1 MTDTTARS
9 PAEFDRAQQLY
20 DLGRH
25 AEALDVVGGI
35 LAGRPDDADGLRLAA
50 LCLSAVG
57 RQDEA
62 VRTARAAVSA
72 DPDSEHGRRV
82 LSHMHYK
89 RGEFRLAANIALE
102 ATRLA
107 PHEWRGHM
115 LLARCVCHFDPPG
128 AIAPAERSREL
139 GPDSPDTHFACALA
153 YQAVGRTEDARA
165 AYLKVLELNP
175 QHAMA
180 LNNLAVLDRSARR
193 WTRALRGF
201 RRALSSDPQQDL
213 ARRNIDSILLSR
225 VWRLTWLSVLAI
237 DAVDAFAPALGAV
250 GQRVLGS
257 VLVAILL
264 AGPAFS
270 AWSARKAV
278 GSYTWRFLRT
288 DRRAQLCLALLAA
301 SVVFITLGMIVRLFV
316 ITDQY
321 SAVSFLVTLL
331 LWGVSAQVRTWT
343 RKSAPRTEQ

>member
-1 MTDTTARS
+1 MTDTAR
-9 PAEFDRAQQLY
+9 AEADLDRAQQLY
-20 DLGRH
+20 DLGRA
-25 AEALDVVGGI
+25 AEALEIVGQI
-35 LAGRPDDADGLRLAA
+35 LAGRPDNAECLRLAA

-62 VRTARAAVSA
+62 VRTAEAAVSA

-89 RGEFRLAANIALE
+89 RGEFRLAANLALE
-102 ATRLA
+102 ATKLA
-107 PHEWRGHM
+107 PNEWRGHM
-115 LLARCVCHFDPPG
+115 LLARCVCHFDPRR

-153 YQAVGRTEDARA
+153 YQAVGRTDDARA

-180 LNNLAVLDRSARR
+180 LNNLAVLDRSAHR
-193 WTRALRGF
+193 WSRALRGF
-201 RRALSSDPQQDL
+201 RRALSSDPHQDL

-225 VWRLTWLSVLAI
+225 VWRLTWLSVLAV
-237 DAVDAFAPALGAV
+237 DTVDAFAPALGSL

-257 VLVAILL
+257 TLVAVLI
-264 AGPAFS
+264 AGPIHS
-270 AWSARKAV
+270 VWSAKRAV
-278 GSYTWRFLRT
+278 GSYAWRFFRA
-288 DRRAQLCLALLAA
+288 DRRVHLCMALLAA
-301 SVVFITLGMIVRLFV
+301 ALTFVTLGTIAQLFR

-321 SAVSFLVTLL
+321 SAISFLVTLL
-331 LWGVSAQVRTWT
+331 LWGVSAQVRSMT
-343 RKSAPRTEQ
+343 RKSAS

>member
-1 MTDTTARS
+1 MTDTAS
-9 PAEFDRAQQLY
+9 AHAAELDRAQQLY
-20 DLGRH
+20 DLGRA
-25 AEALDVVGGI
+25 AEALDVVGQI
-35 LAGRPDDADGLRLAA
+35 LAGRPDSPEGLRLAA

-57 RQDEA
+57 RQEEA
-62 VRTARAAVSA
+62 VRTARAAVAA

-107 PHEWRGHM
+107 PNEWRGHM
-115 LLARCVCHFDPPG
+115 LLARCVCHFDPPR
-128 AIAPAERSREL
+128 AVAPAELSREL

-153 YQAVGRTEDARA
+153 YQALGRKEDARA

-180 LNNLAVLDRSARR
+180 LNNLAVLDRSAHR

-201 RRALSSDPQQDL
+201 RRALSSDPHQDL

-225 VWRLTWLSVLAI
+225 VWRLTWLSVLAV
-237 DAVDAFAPALGAV
+237 DTVDAFAPVLTPFGQRLLGAPLIAV
-250 GQRVLGS
+250 
-257 VLVAILL
+257 LL
-264 AGPAFS
+264 AGPAYA
-270 AWSARKAV
+270 AWSARRAV
-278 GSYTWRFLRT
+278 GSYASRFLRM
-288 DRRAQLCLALLAA
+288 DRRVHLCLALLSAA
-301 SVVFITLGMIVRLFV
+301 VLFITLGTIVQLFR

-321 SAVSFLVTLL
+321 SAISFLVTLL
-331 LWGVSAQVRTWT
+331 LWAVSAQVRSMT
-343 RKSAPRTEQ
+343 RRSAPRVE